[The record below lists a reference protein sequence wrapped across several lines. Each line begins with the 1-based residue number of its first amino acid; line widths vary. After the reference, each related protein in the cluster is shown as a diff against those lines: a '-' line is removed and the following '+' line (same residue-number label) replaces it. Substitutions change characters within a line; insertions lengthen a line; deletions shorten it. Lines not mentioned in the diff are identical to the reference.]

1 MIQSSIR
8 SEKSEVFTMPRKA
21 CRQGNT
27 RSSSRAV
34 VAFEKNKAADE
45 SEIFL
50 LFNFFPFFSEAV
62 GTFLEPPLE
71 KQSTL
76 RESL

>member
-34 VAFEKNKAADE
+34 VAFEKNKAADK

-50 LFNFFPFFSEAV
+50 LFNFFLEAV